1 VSTVLVVEADPKL
14 CRRWSSALEIT
25 GHSVLVAQRLTD
37 GINRVREGGID
48 LIFLDPGDGPKG
60 LEYFV
65 IALGRLPDPPPF
77 ILISSSPKAP
87 EISAQ
92 VGAAAFLPKPCTGDD
107 IVHLTSRFAAM
118 PVQEAT
124 IDDEPDDEP
133 TDPRREL
140 FRI

>member
-14 CRRWSSALEIT
+14 CRRWSSALELT
-25 GHSVLVAQRLTD
+25 GHTVLVAQRLTD
-37 GINRVREGGID
+37 GIHRVREGGID

-65 IALGRLPDPPPF
+65 VALSRLPDPPPF

-107 IVHLTSRFAAM
+107 IVDLASRHASA
-118 PVQEAT
+118 PLR
-124 IDDEPDDEP
+124 EPAHDDEP
-133 TDPRREL
+133 TEPRRDI